1 MKFFQPHGISLWILA
16 IVASSTF
23 FLASS
28 TSLNNHMKAFQVKQ
42 SILTKRHL
50 TGPRIVFVPLAG
62 PVSFD
67 DIFNAGVPSGSQD
80 HNDKPEP
87 LSRFKVAATQALSD
101 VVQRYAKDHPEKSEK
116 VSLDMRE
123 VWLVESGQIDPQAD
137 EDKVLQARN
146 DLAAFFKEHPDLQKQ
161 AQDDF
166 KDRVNQLFHSPKTI
180 DWDGE
185 DEILNDWAHINP
197 TDD

>member
-1 MKFFQPHGISLWILA
+1 
-16 IVASSTF
+16 
-23 FLASS
+23 
-28 TSLNNHMKAFQVKQ
+28 MKAFQVKQ

-62 PVSFD
+62 PVS
-67 DIFNAGVPSGSQD
+67 
-80 HNDKPEP
+80 
-87 LSRFKVAATQALSD
+87 FKVAATQALSD

-123 VWLVESGQIDPQAD
+123 
-137 EDKVLQARN
+137 ARN